1 MTPDGHC
8 EVCGFV
14 EEDRSLHIH
23 QLHERLKVLG
33 RIHGLA
39 TVIYLRHHNGFT
51 TAEHIEKLGDL
62 LDEAKPRLIILPPR

>member
-23 QLHERLKVLG
+23 QLHERLKVLN
-33 RIHGLA
+33 RIHVKA
-39 TVIYLRHHNGFT
+39 TIIYLRHQHGFNI
-51 TAEHIEKLGDL
+51 AEHIERLGDL
-62 LDEAKPRLIILPPR
+62 LDEARPILTTHKL